1 MELNICNKLVDYS
14 FSSSESDE
22 PPSKKNV
29 GIVHP
34 VVQSPKTVHQPEP
47 EPEPEP
53 VPEPDQQESPTSETV
68 SEVVEDITE
77 QPHEPEVILLSDSD
91 TSDSETISL
100 KTDTILGKFPENS
113 LIYSLT

>member
-1 MELNICNKLVDYS
+1 MESNICNKLVDYS

-22 PPSKKNV
+22 PPSKRKV
-29 GIVHP
+29 GIVHL
-34 VVQSPKTVHQPEP
+34 VVQSPKTVHQ
-47 EPEPEP
+47 PEPEP

-91 TSDSETISL
+91 TSDSETVSL
-100 KTDTILGKFPENS
+100 KTDTTLGKFPENS
-113 LIYSLT
+113 LMYSLT

>member
-1 MELNICNKLVDYS
+1 MESNICNKLVDYS

-22 PPSKKNV
+22 PPSKKKV
-29 GIVHP
+29 GIVHL
-34 VVQSPKTVHQPEP
+34 VVQSPKTAHQP

-100 KTDTILGKFPENS
+100 KTDTTLGKFPENS

>member
-1 MELNICNKLVDYS
+1 MESNIGNKLVDYR

-22 PPSKKNV
+22 PPFKKKV
-29 GIVHP
+29 VIVHP

-47 EPEPEP
+47 EPE
-53 VPEPDQQESPTSETV
+53 PEPDQQESPTSETV

-91 TSDSETISL
+91 TSDNETIAL
-100 KTDTILGKFPENS
+100 KTDTTLGKFPENS

>member
-1 MELNICNKLVDYS
+1 MESNIGNKLVDCS

-22 PPSKKNV
+22 PQSKKKV
-29 GIVHP
+29 GIVHL
-34 VVQSPKTVHQPEP
+34 VVQSPKTVHQAEP
-47 EPEPEP
+47 EPES
-53 VPEPDQQESPTSETV
+53 EPDQQDSPTSETV

-100 KTDTILGKFPENS
+100 KIDTTLGKFPENS

>member
-1 MELNICNKLVDYS
+1 MESNICNKLVDYS

-22 PPSKKNV
+22 PPSKKKV

-34 VVQSPKTVHQPEP
+34 VVQSPKTVHQPG
-47 EPEPEP
+47 PEP

-77 QPHEPEVILLSDSD
+77 QPHESEVILLSDSD

-100 KTDTILGKFPENS
+100 KTDTTLGKFPENS

>member
-1 MELNICNKLVDYS
+1 MESNICNKLVDYS

-22 PPSKKNV
+22 PPSKKKV

-34 VVQSPKTVHQPEP
+34 VVQSPNTVHQ
-47 EPEPEP
+47 PEPEP

-77 QPHEPEVILLSDSD
+77 QPHEPEVTLLSDSN

-100 KTDTILGKFPENS
+100 KTDTTLGKFPENS